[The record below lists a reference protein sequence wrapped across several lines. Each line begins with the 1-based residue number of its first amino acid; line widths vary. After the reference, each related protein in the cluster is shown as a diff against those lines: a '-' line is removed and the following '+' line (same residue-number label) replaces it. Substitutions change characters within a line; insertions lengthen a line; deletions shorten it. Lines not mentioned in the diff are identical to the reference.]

1 MRTFWEN
8 ERPSSSEEEPETE
21 NLLYQEIESEA
32 RNCSSVGSI
41 EIVKDLDLS
50 KNELKSEIRQLEY
63 KIKQYRTNLKNQ
75 EKINNR
81 LKKEYEVMKD
91 TNQLEKLQLENELK
105 LLKERYHSFTNC
117 KSSLYFA

>member
-50 KNELKSEIRQLEY
+50 KMSS
-63 KIKQYRTNLKNQ
+63 NLKF
-75 EKINNR
+75 
-81 LKKEYEVMKD
+81 D
-91 TNQLEKLQLENELK
+91 
-105 LLKERYHSFTNC
+105 
-117 KSSLYFA
+117 SLNIK